1 MKIAS
6 VQMKPKV
13 GNFEKNFS
21 FIKTMIEKAAGS
33 KADVVLFPELA
44 ISGYTFDVEVLK
56 NGAEFFQNISD
67 ELIRLSRKYDM
78 AIILGAPRILNGK
91 IKNSL
96 AVIKKK
102 REILFYDKTHLFRKE
117 NEIFDAG
124 ESFLVFK
131 FKDVIF
137 GVLLCYEIGFPE
149 ISRVLTLH
157 GAQVIF
163 ASFAFGRLRERIYDT
178 ATRARAIENGVYL
191 VTSSTVGKG
200 VMDFLGKSR
209 IVHPS
214 GKVMEELEDGQGMII
229 SDIDL
234 SILDHYRYE
243 EEGDSH
249 AYFKRRR
256 PELYY
261 EISSLKYPVFRG

>member
-1 MKIAS
+1 VKIAS
-6 VQMKPKV
+6 VQMQPKV
-13 GNFEKNFS
+13 GNFERNFS
-21 FIKTMIEKAAGS
+21 FIKTMVEEAANR
-33 KADVVLFPELA
+33 KADIVLFPELA
-44 ISGYTFDVEVLK
+44 LSGYTFDVEVLK
-56 NGAEFFQNISD
+56 SGAEFFQKISD

-78 AIILGAPRILNGK
+78 AAVLGTPRILKGK
-91 IKNSL
+91 LRNSL

-102 REILFYDKTHLFRKE
+102 REILFYDKTHLFRNE
-117 NEIFDAG
+117 NEIFDPG
-124 ESFLVFK
+124 DNFLVFR
-131 FKDVIF
+131 FKNVIF
-137 GVLLCYEIGFPE
+137 GPLLCYEIGFPE
-149 ISRVLTLH
+149 ISRILALH
-157 GAQVIF
+157 GAQVIL

-214 GKVMEELEDGQGMII
+214 GKVMEELKNGEGVII

-234 SILDHYRYE
+234 SVLDHYRYE
-243 EEGDSH
+243 EQGDSH

-261 EISSLKYPVFRG
+261 EIPSLRYPICHD